1 VKKTILKAWPE
12 MEGFAPLL
20 TSPSETSI
28 LTTLL
33 YIDFSGCDSIDSC
46 GLTAFLLKIIQYFER
61 VKNID
66 LKWETNSS
74 NELPVIQD
82 VIRLGFFKPIIHLYQ
97 NSLFFKPKDFLIN
110 EESIKSTIFGSSRI
124 SFPIIY
130 IDFMAGDNRRSQI
143 KQMKKILY
151 DRLHC
156 FGEIYNFN
164 IVQFISILFELSK
177 NSADHA
183 GKNAILGI
191 DVFESSDAMRLNF
204 LYGDF
209 GLGIKQHVEEYLK
222 NNNKQRLEHLSLTEI
237 YHTAC
242 SKGFTSKPGN
252 GVNFGLGLS
261 TIIEFAK
268 TMRMSLSVFDA
279 SSRGLL
285 SKIDIISPKDDN
297 TSHKKLRDIF
307 FIYSRKNP
315 FCYFG
320 TMEAKKNEN
329 FS

>member
-12 MEGFAPLL
+12 LEGFAPLL
-20 TSPSETSI
+20 TSPSETST

-61 VKNID
+61 VNNID
-66 LKWETNSS
+66 LKWETNSD
-74 NELPVIQD
+74 NEIHIIKD
-82 VIRLGFFKPIIHLYQ
+82 IIHLGFFKPIIHLYQ
-97 NSLFFKPKDFLIN
+97 NSLFLNSKDFLTN
-110 EESIKSTIFGSSRI
+110 EDPIKSKIFGSSKI

-130 IDFMAGDNRRSQI
+130 INFMAGNNNRRSQI
-143 KQMKKILY
+143 KQVKKILY
-151 DRLHC
+151 DRL
-156 FGEIYNFN
+156 FYFSKIYNFN
-164 IVQFISILFELSK
+164 IAQFISILFELSK

-183 GKNAILGI
+183 SKNAILGM
-191 DVFESSDAMRLNF
+191 DVFESSDAMKLNF

-209 GLGIKQHVEEYLK
+209 GLGIKKHIEEYLYK
-222 NNNKQRLEHLSLTEI
+222 NNKQRLEHLSLTEI
-237 YHTAC
+237 YHIAC

-261 TIIEFAK
+261 TIIELAK
-268 TMRMSLSVFDA
+268 TMKMSLSVFDA

-285 SKIDIISPKDDN
+285 SKIDLTSSKDDN

-320 TMEAKKNEN
+320 TMEAKKW
-329 FS
+329 

>member
-20 TSPSETSI
+20 TSPSETS
-28 LTTLL
+28 TMTSLL

-61 VKNID
+61 VNNSD
-66 LKWETNSS
+66 LKWETNSN
-74 NELPVIQD
+74 NELYVIQD
-82 VIRLGFFKPIIHLYQ
+82 VIQLGFFKPIIHLYQ
-97 NSLFFKPKDFLIN
+97 NSLFSNSKSFLAN
-110 EESIKSTIFGSSRI
+110 EEPIKSTIFGSSKT

-130 IDFMAGDNRRSQI
+130 IDFMAGNNRRSKI
-143 KQMKKILY
+143 KQVKKILY
-151 DRLHC
+151 DRLFC
-156 FGEIYNFN
+156 FTKIYNFN
-164 IVQFISILFELSK
+164 MAQFISILFELSK

-183 GKNAILGI
+183 DKNAILGI
-191 DVFESSDAMRLNF
+191 DVFESGDAMKVNF

-209 GLGIKQHVEEYLK
+209 GLGIKQHVEEYLQE
-222 NNNKQRLEHLSLTEI
+222 NNRQRLEHLSLTEI
-237 YHTAC
+237 YHIAC

-268 TMRMSLSVFDA
+268 SMKMSLSVFDA

-307 FIYSRKNP
+307 FIYSRRNP

-320 TMEAKKNEN
+320 TMEVKKYEN